1 MKKIENGSI
10 IELAIDSHC
19 NHTEFLYKDNGT
31 KVMEHDIIMKQETTY
46 KYVVMGYHG
55 NGITII
61 PLEDYKNKIFK
72 NFKYTLFIFLQKV
85 KVVGKI
91 KDDDFN
97 LVLLKAKLCVPYLR
111 QLKAVNIKIYD
122 KKEKRNLDYENT
134 EVALIDAFGY
144 CWQIVRSEEEIQK
157 YNKKWTNIIS
167 VRR

>member
-1 MKKIENGSI
+1 M
-10 IELAIDSHC
+10 
-19 NHTEFLYKDNGT
+19 
-31 KVMEHDIIMKQETTY
+31 
-46 KYVVMGYHG
+46 
-55 NGITII
+55 
-61 PLEDYKNKIFK
+61 
-72 NFKYTLFIFLQKV
+72 
-85 KVVGKI
+85 GKI

-97 LVLLKAKLCVPYLR
+97 LVLLKAKLIVPYLR

-144 CWQIVRSEEEIQK
+144 CWQIGRSEEEIQK